1 MQRKAWH
8 FVRHGRGLGVL
19 RTSKLEV
26 DFGKIS
32 KISFTSIYIIKFYLE
47 HHSPFWADI
56 AVQVSILN
64 GSAEE

>member
-47 HHSPFWADI
+47 HHSPF
-56 AVQVSILN
+56 
-64 GSAEE
+64 